1 MKEFKF
7 LIQNIEVNKIDY
19 FAVLENF
26 LKSCDVFED
35 VVVDLTDVNFFDV
48 SLTSIFLSI
57 IDYYQQEKAI
67 KINIKV
73 NEKFK
78 NIFQINGLFNNLD
91 CLINIIDENNG
102 KDVNDT
108 YIPLKRFK
116 NGETNYFYDYTESN
130 LKNRHFT
137 DDCLEK
143 ITQNLIEIFCNFK
156 DHSGSEYFY
165 ISGQYFPHKE
175 EIHVCLTDK
184 GVGLAKYIMSK
195 EKNIKNQ
202 EDAVEWAFKYGHT
215 TRLNQY
221 GGVGLKYLK
230 NFVEK
235 EKGKLIVYCN
245 NIYYDVL
252 ENKTKIFDKEFV
264 GTSIMIVL
272 PNNC

>member
-57 IDYYQQEKAI
+57 INYYQQEKAI

-130 LKNRHFT
+130 LRNRHFT

-184 GVGLAKYIMSK
+184 GVGLAKYIMSN
-195 EKNIKNQ
+195 EKNIENQ